1 MLNAAM
7 PHLNKYERKKAFTVL
22 LARVTQQK
30 VATVFGVQQSTVQRI
45 NVRLHQLGSADDRP
59 RSGRPQIT
67 IDSQIGPSYPLLA
80 PAQLI
85 QKCCKLAA
93 AIAGGRNQLISAN
106 TVRNKIFFSLNI
118 LNMYIFPYF
127 FN

>member
-7 PHLNKYERKKAFTVL
+7 LRFNKYERKKAFTML
-22 LARVTQQK
+22 LACVTQQE

-45 NVRLHQLGSADDRP
+45 NVRLHQLGSADDRT

-67 IDSQIGPSYPLLA
+67 INSQIGPSYPLLA

-85 QKCCKLAA
+85 QKCCKPAA
-93 AIAGGRNQLISAN
+93 TITGRRNQLMSAN
-106 TVRNKIFFSLNI
+106 TVRNKIF
-118 LNMYIFPYF
+118 PD
-127 FN
+127 